1 MGFLKRIFAI
11 VGGYLGGVQ
20 GMSGGVSEGCSPG
33 ECQEGVWKDVGR
45 VSGGLSG
52 GCLGTLW
59 RVSGECNCAAIASTE
74 LCELVVPCNFPCQK
88 SGSWAD
94 YSIIYG
100 FP

>member
-1 MGFLKRIFAI
+1 
-11 VGGYLGGVQ
+11 
-20 GMSGGVSEGCSPG
+20 MSGGVSEGCPPG
-33 ECQEGVWKDVGR
+33 QCQEGVRKDVGR

-52 GCLGTLW
+52 GCQEGVWRVSGGCLGTLW
-59 RVSGECNCAAIASTE
+59 RVSGEYNCAAIASTE
-74 LCELVVPCNFPCQK
+74 LCELVVPCNFPCKK